1 MNAIKVK
8 GKVSCKVSKNYLI
21 LCLAAAVLSN
31 TALAN
36 VEQTNSSDDAI
47 TMLKST
53 TVAEEKVNR
62 ISPSLQK
69 INVELSKV
77 AGGTNLIDI
86 TKLPAR
92 QATLQDALGFEPGI
106 IMQSFFGGNDQ
117 PRLNVRGSGMQSNP
131 VNRGIQLLYDG
142 LPINQADGSF
152 IIGFLDVKSAE
163 MVSVYR
169 GANAQRYGGTTLG
182 GAVNLHSKNGMNTR
196 PSVRVEYGTD
206 NRIGLSGEVAGQH
219 DNWDYYLNASHDS
232 YDGYRNNSA
241 SERSN
246 ISGNIGTD
254 ISDNI
259 SNRTYFQWS
268 DNQFDIPF
276 VVPKARAINAPEE
289 VLGDGN
295 TPLDKLLNVYNRS
308 PHRDSSLL
316 RIANKTNVNTD
327 NVQQEFGVSYQ
338 YLSDTFTDPL
348 KHNVTTSQDLGFEYA
363 ASLTGGYIS
372 EYDEFSLS
380 VSGNLSDMNRAYFAN
395 SPVNGSKLQKFGDL
409 DFAASNFIF
418 SLQWQAQLSQNIQLV
433 TAAQG
438 VIANRDISDNKGT
451 GLNQDNSYNNVN
463 PKLGVNYQFS
473 DDIRFFANVSTTEE
487 APTYWELVSASV
499 SPKNPAMAKVSLN
512 ELDVQ
517 SSNTIEFGSSG
528 NIGQTQWNIALYR
541 SDIDDELIS
550 IVSDF
555 AVNGK
560 TDNYA
565 AGTIHQGVELEWLQG
580 IGESVI
586 TAGDSFSSKLVYNY
600 SDFYF
605 SGGEYGGNQ
614 IAGVP
619 EHLMQFELRYQTA
632 GGLYIAP
639 SVKWQI
645 DDAAIDHA
653 NSQFQDAH
661 VLVGLQMAYQVNED
675 LRVYLDGQNLTDENY
690 QTSYVIRGY
699 SNPKQPS
706 YLPGFGPSVS
716 LGVNYVF

>member
-1 MNAIKVK
+1 MQHHRKKMISLPKSAFKK
-8 GKVSCKVSKNYLI
+8 SYLI
-21 LCLAAAVLSN
+21 LCIGAAVMAAPTFADEGKASI
-31 TALAN
+31 TID
-36 VEQTNSSDDAI
+36 ERIEINSQRSERAFP
-47 TMLKST
+47 TLEEARSELK
-53 TVAEEKVNR
+53 
-62 ISPSLQK
+62 K
-69 INVELSKV
+69 I
-77 AGGTNLIDI
+77 AGGTNLIEI
-86 TKLPAR
+86 AKLPAR

-182 GAVNLHSKNGMNTR
+182 GAINLHSQNGTNAS

-206 NRIGLSGEVAGQH
+206 NRVGLSVQVAGQ
-219 DNWDYYLNASHDS
+219 NNEWDYYVNASHDS
-232 YDGYRNNSA
+232 YDGYRNHST
-241 SERSN
+241 SERNN
-246 ISGNIGTD
+246 ISANFGTD
-254 ISDNI
+254 ISETI
-259 SNRTYFQWS
+259 TNRTYFQWS

-276 VVPKARAINAPEE
+276 VVPKDRAINAPEQ

-295 TPLDKLLNVYNRS
+295 TPLDKLLNVYNRD
-308 PHRDSSLL
+308 PYRDSSLL
-316 RIANKTNVNTD
+316 RLANKTRFSFD
-327 NVQQEFGVSYQ
+327 NFQQEFGIVYQ
-338 YLSDTFTDPL
+338 DLSDTFTDPL
-348 KHNVTTSQDLGFEYA
+348 KHNVTKSQDLGFEYA
-363 ASLTGGYIS
+363 ASLTGDYIS
-372 EYDEFSLS
+372 EYDELSLS
-380 VSGNLSDMNRAYFAN
+380 VSGNLSDMNRTYFAN

-418 SLQWQAQLSQNIQLV
+418 ALQWQAQLSENIQLV

-451 GLNQDNSYNNVN
+451 GLNQDNNYNNIN
-463 PKLGVNYQFS
+463 PKLGINYQFS
-473 DDIRFFANVSTTEE
+473 EDIRFFANLSSTNE

-512 ELDVQ
+512 DLEAQ

-528 NIGQTQWNIALYR
+528 SIGQTQWNIALYR

-565 AGTIHQGVELEWLQG
+565 AGTIHQGIEFEWLQG
-580 IGESVI
+580 LSESLI
-586 TAGDSFSSKLVYNY
+586 TSGDNLSSKLVYNY

-605 SGGEYGGNQ
+605 SGGEYEGNQ

-632 GGLYIAP
+632 GGFYIAP
-639 SVKWQI
+639 NIKWQM

-653 NSQFQDAH
+653 NSQFQDAYL
-661 VLVGLQMAYQVNED
+661 LVGLQMAYQVNKQ
-675 LRVYLDGQNLTDENY
+675 LRIYLDGQNLTDENY

-706 YLPGFGPSVS
+706 YLPGFGPSIS

>member
-1 MNAIKVK
+1 MQHHRKKTISLPKSAFKK
-8 GKVSCKVSKNYLI
+8 SYLI
-21 LCLAAAVLSN
+21 LCIGAAVMAAPTFADEGKASI
-31 TALAN
+31 TID
-36 VEQTNSSDDAI
+36 ERIEINSQRSERAFP
-47 TMLKST
+47 TLEEARSELK
-53 TVAEEKVNR
+53 
-62 ISPSLQK
+62 K
-69 INVELSKV
+69 I
-77 AGGTNLIDI
+77 AGGTNLIEI
-86 TKLPAR
+86 AKLPAR

-182 GAVNLHSKNGMNTR
+182 GAINLHSQNGTNAS

-206 NRIGLSGEVAGQH
+206 NRVGLSGQVAGQ
-219 DNWDYYLNASHDS
+219 NNEWDYYVNASHDS
-232 YDGYRNNSA
+232 YDGYRNHST
-241 SERSN
+241 SERNN
-246 ISGNIGTD
+246 ISANFGTD
-254 ISDNI
+254 ISETI
-259 SNRTYFQWS
+259 TNRTYFQWS

-276 VVPKARAINAPEE
+276 VVPKNRAINAPEQ

-295 TPLDKLLNVYNRS
+295 TPLDKLLNVYNRD
-308 PHRDSSLL
+308 PYRDSSLFRL
-316 RIANKTNVNTD
+316 ANKTRFSFD
-327 NVQQEFGVSYQ
+327 NFQQEFGIVYQ
-338 YLSDTFTDPL
+338 DLSDTFTDPL
-348 KHNVTTSQDLGFEYA
+348 KHNVTKSQDLGFEYA
-363 ASLTGGYIS
+363 ASLTGDYIS
-372 EYDEFSLS
+372 EYDELSLS
-380 VSGNLSDMNRAYFAN
+380 VSGNLSDMNRTYFAN

-418 SLQWQAQLSQNIQLV
+418 ALQWQAQLSENIQLV

-451 GLNQDNSYNNVN
+451 GLNQDNNYNNIN

-473 DDIRFFANVSTTEE
+473 EDIRFFANLSSTNE

-512 ELDVQ
+512 DLEAQ

-528 NIGQTQWNIALYR
+528 SIGQTQWNIALYR

-565 AGTIHQGVELEWLQG
+565 AGTIHQGIEFEWLQG
-580 IGESVI
+580 LSESLI
-586 TAGDSFSSKLVYNY
+586 TSGDNLSSKLVYNY

-605 SGGEYGGNQ
+605 SGGEYEGNQ

-632 GGLYIAP
+632 GGFYIAP
-639 SVKWQI
+639 NIKWQM

-653 NSQFQDAH
+653 NSQFQDAYL
-661 VLVGLQMAYQVNED
+661 LVGLQMAYQVNKQ
-675 LRVYLDGQNLTDENY
+675 LRIYLDGQNLTDENY

-706 YLPGFGPSVS
+706 YLPGFGPSIS

>member
-1 MNAIKVK
+1 MFSKVLK
-8 GKVSCKVSKNYLI
+8 SKPVQGFVTKRSYI
-21 LCLAAAVLSN
+21 TVCLAAAVMS
-31 TALAN
+31 TPVLADDSASGL
-36 VEQTNSSDDAI
+36 VIDEHIEINSQRAERAFPTIDEARSE
-47 TMLKST
+47 LK
-53 TVAEEKVNR
+53 
-62 ISPSLQK
+62 
-69 INVELSKV
+69 KV
-77 AGGTNLIDI
+77 AGGTNLIEI
-86 TKLPAR
+86 AKLPAR

-117 PRLNVRGSGMQSNP
+117 PRLNIRGSGMQSNP

-182 GAVNLHSKNGMNTR
+182 GAVNLHSQNGTHAD
-196 PSVRVEYGTD
+196 PSIRLEYGND
-206 NRIGLSGEVAGQH
+206 NRLGLSGQTAGQH
-219 DNWDYYLNASHDS
+219 DDWDYYINASHDS
-232 YDGYRNNSA
+232 YDGYRNHST
-241 SERSN
+241 SERNN
-246 ISGNIGTD
+246 ISANVGVD
-254 ISDNI
+254 ISDAI
-259 SNRTYFQWS
+259 TNRTYFQWS

-276 VVPKARAINAPEE
+276 VVPKGRAISAPEE

-295 TPLDKLLNVYNRS
+295 TPLDALLNVYKRD
-308 PHRDSSLL
+308 PYRDSSLL
-316 RIANKTNVNTD
+316 RLANKTRFSID
-327 NVQQEFGVSYQ
+327 NFQQDFGVFYQ
-338 YLSDTFTDPL
+338 DLSDTFTDPL
-348 KHNVTTSQDLGFEYA
+348 VHNVTESQDIGFEYA
-363 ASLTGGYIS
+363 ASLTGEYITD
-372 EYDEFSLS
+372 YDEFSLS
-380 VSGNLSDMNRAYFAN
+380 LSGNLSDMNRIYFAN
-395 SPVNGSKLQKFGDL
+395 SPEDGSKLQKFGDL
-409 DFAASNFIF
+409 DLEASNFILA
-418 SLQWQAQLSQNIQLV
+418 LQWQAQLSENVQLV
-433 TAAQG
+433 AAAQG
-438 VIANRDISDNKGT
+438 VIANRDISDNNAN

-473 DDIRFFANVSTTEE
+473 DEIRFFANVSSTNE
-487 APTYWELVSASV
+487 APTYWELISASV

-512 ELDVQ
+512 ELEAQ
-517 SSNTIEFGSSG
+517 SSNTLEFGSSG
-528 NIGQTQWNIALYR
+528 SIGQTQWNIALYR

-560 TDNYA
+560 TDNYE
-565 AGTIHQGVELEWLQG
+565 AGTIHQGVELEWIQG
-580 IGESVI
+580 LSESLI
-586 TAGDSFSSKLVYNY
+586 TSGDNLSSKLVYNY

-605 SGGEYGGNQ
+605 SGGEYKGNQ

-619 EHLMQFELRYQTA
+619 EHLVQFELRYQTDS
-632 GGLYIAP
+632 GLYIAP

-653 NSQFQDAH
+653 NSQFQDGH
-661 VLVGLQMAYQVNED
+661 VLVGLQMAYQVNKD

-716 LGVNYVF
+716 LGVNYSF

>member
-1 MNAIKVK
+1 MQDHQQKLT
-8 GKVSCKVSKNYLI
+8 SLSKLALTKSYLI
-21 LCLAAAVLSN
+21 LCISAALIASPTLADEAKAVI
-31 TALAN
+31 TID
-36 VEQTNSSDDAI
+36 EHIEINSHRAERAFPTIDE
-47 TMLKST
+47 TRNELK
-53 TVAEEKVNR
+53 
-62 ISPSLQK
+62 
-69 INVELSKV
+69 KV
-77 AGGTNLIDI
+77 AGGTNLIEI
-86 TKLPAR
+86 AKLPAR

-117 PRLNVRGSGMQSNP
+117 PRLNIRGSGMQSNP

-169 GANAQRYGGTTLG
+169 GANALRYGGTTLG
-182 GAVNLHSKNGMNTR
+182 GAINLHSQNGTNAN
-196 PSVRVEYGTD
+196 PSVRLEYGNN
-206 NRIGLSGEVAGQH
+206 NRLGLSGATAGQH
-219 DNWDYYLNASHDS
+219 DDWDYYINGSHDS
-232 YDGYRNNSA
+232 YDGDRNHSS
-241 SERSN
+241 SERKN
-246 ISGNIGTD
+246 ISANVGVD
-254 ISDNI
+254 ISAAI
-259 SNRTYFQWS
+259 TNRSYFQWS

-276 VVPKARAINAPEE
+276 VVPKERAISAPEE

-295 TPLDKLLNVYNRS
+295 TPLDALLNVYKRD
-308 PHRDSSLL
+308 PYRDSSLL
-316 RIANKTNVNTD
+316 RIANKTRFSHD
-327 NVQQEFGVSYQ
+327 NFQQDFGMFYQ
-338 YLSDTFTDPL
+338 DLSDTFTDPL
-348 KHNVTTSQDLGFEYA
+348 VHNVTESQDVGFEYA
-363 ASLTGGYIS
+363 ASLTGEYVT

-380 VSGNLSDMNRAYFAN
+380 LSGNLSDMNRTYFAN
-395 SPVNGSKLQKFGDL
+395 SPEDGRKLQKFGDL
-409 DFAASNFIF
+409 DLEASNFILA
-418 SLQWQAQLSQNIQLV
+418 LQWQAQLSQNIQLV
-433 TAAQG
+433 AAAQG
-438 VIANRDISDNKGT
+438 VIANRDISDNKAT
-451 GLNQDNSYNNVN
+451 GLNQDNSYSNVN
-463 PKLGVNYQFS
+463 PKLGVNYQLS
-473 DDIRFFANVSTTEE
+473 EDIRLFANVSSTNE

-512 ELDVQ
+512 DLEAQ
-517 SSNTIEFGSSG
+517 SSTTIEFGSNGS
-528 NIGQTQWNIALYR
+528 IGKTQWNIALYR

-560 TDNYA
+560 TDNYS
-565 AGTIHQGVELEWLQG
+565 AGTIHQGVELEWIQG
-580 IGESVI
+580 LSESLI
-586 TAGDSFSSKLVYNY
+586 TSGDNLSSKLVYNY

-605 SGGEYGGNQ
+605 SGGEYEGNQ

-619 EHLMQFELRYQTA
+619 EQLMQFELRYQTA

-639 SVKWQI
+639 SIKWQI

-661 VLVGLQMAYQVNED
+661 VLVGLQMAYQVNND

-716 LGVNYVF
+716 LGLNYNF

>member
-1 MNAIKVK
+1 MQYHRKK
-8 GKVSCKVSKNYLI
+8 MVSLPKSALKKSYLI
-21 LCLAAAVLSN
+21 LCIGAAVMAAPTFADEAKASITIDEHIEIN
-31 TALAN
+31 SQRSERAFPTLA
-36 VEQTNSSDDAI
+36 EARSE
-47 TMLKST
+47 LK
-53 TVAEEKVNR
+53 
-62 ISPSLQK
+62 K
-69 INVELSKV
+69 I
-77 AGGTNLIDI
+77 AGGTNLIEI
-86 TKLPAR
+86 AKLPAR

-131 VNRGIQLLYDG
+131 VNRGVQLLYDG

-182 GAVNLHSKNGMNTR
+182 GAVNLHSQNGTTAS

-206 NRIGLSGEVAGQH
+206 NRVGLSGQVAGQNN
-219 DNWDYYLNASHDS
+219 DWDYYVNASHDS
-232 YDGYRNNSA
+232 YDGYRNHST
-241 SERSN
+241 SERNN
-246 ISGNIGTD
+246 ISANFGTD
-254 ISDNI
+254 ISETI
-259 SNRTYFQWS
+259 TNRTYFQWS

-276 VVPKARAINAPEE
+276 VVPKDRAINAPEQ

-295 TPLDKLLNVYNRS
+295 TPLDKLLNVYNRD
-308 PHRDSSLL
+308 PYRDSSLL
-316 RIANKTNVNTD
+316 RVANKTRFSFD
-327 NVQQEFGVSYQ
+327 NFQQEFGLLYQ
-338 YLSDTFTDPL
+338 DLSDTFTDPL
-348 KHNVTTSQDLGFEYA
+348 KHNVTESQDLGFEYA

-372 EYDEFSLS
+372 NYDEFSLS

-409 DFAASNFIF
+409 DFAASNFILA
-418 SLQWQAQLSQNIQLV
+418 LQWQAQLSQNIQLV

-438 VIANRDISDNKGT
+438 VIANRDISDNKGA
-451 GLNQDNSYNNVN
+451 GLNQDNSYNSIN

-473 DDIRFFANVSTTEE
+473 EDIRFFANLSSTNE
-487 APTYWELVSASV
+487 APTYWEFVSAAV

-512 ELDVQ
+512 DLEAQ

-528 NIGQTQWNIALYR
+528 SIGQTQWNIALYR

-560 TDNYA
+560 TDNYD
-565 AGTIHQGVELEWLQG
+565 AGTIHQGVELEWIQG
-580 IGESVI
+580 LSESLI
-586 TAGDSFSSKLVYNY
+586 TSGDHLSSKLVYNY

-605 SGGEYGGNQ
+605 SGGEYEGNQ

-716 LGVNYVF
+716 LGVNYSF